1 MNYCSCCGHKVKSC
15 SCERSS
21 RKTMKKM
28 RKSKIL
34 ESRLVDGTLAFRLA
48 KKDGRI
54 WHVKAD
60 LKSKEI
66 FSVITEGQYQESV
79 RKGKIQKELSGPI
92 IATEYFASLGS
103 PLIVLSLGPKNFES
117 FFQFDGKLAPI
128 TADQAG
134 TFSMNN
140 SIAEF

>member
-1 MNYCSCCGHKVKSC
+1 MNRCSCCGHKVKSC
-15 SCERSS
+15 SCER
-21 RKTMKKM
+21 RGRRTMKKM

-34 ESRLVDGTLAFRLA
+34 ESHLVDGTLAFRLA

-66 FSVITEGQYQESV
+66 FSEITEGQYQESV

-92 IATEYFASLGS
+92 IMTEYFASLDS
-103 PLIVLSLGPKNFES
+103 PLIVLALGPKNFEY
-117 FFQFDGKLAPI
+117 FFQFDGKLTPI
-128 TADQAG
+128 TADQAYN
-134 TFSMNN
+134 FLLDN

>member
-1 MNYCSCCGHKVKSC
+1 MNYCSCCGHKVKRC
-15 SCERSS
+15 SCERSGME
-21 RKTMKKM
+21 TMKKM

-34 ESRLVDGTLAFRLA
+34 ESHLVDGTLAFRLA

-54 WHVKAD
+54 WYVKAD

-92 IATEYFASLGS
+92 IMTKYLASLDS
-103 PLIVLSLGPKNFES
+103 PLIVLSLGPKKFET
-117 FFQFDGKLAPI
+117 FFQFDGKLTPI
-128 TADQAG
+128 TADQAD
-134 TFSMNN
+134 TFWMNN